1 MERGKVIRFEGN
13 GRSPSGHIKI
23 GKSGHS
29 EIGRYLF
36 GQAFSLVANCR
47 SGFTP
52 RSSAY
57 TISRRKAAPT
67 LIDLLALSLVIIFS
81 SAAITAAQP
90 NVIIMF
96 CDDMGYAD
104 IGPFGAE
111 GYETPNLD
119 RLAKEGMTFTDFHV
133 GQSFC
138 SPSRAALMTGCYPLR
153 VGIPG
158 NFGPSSNTG
167 LNPDEMTIAEVLKQ
181 KGYATAMYGKWHLG
195 HLPKFLPTSQGF
207 DEWFGIPYSNDMWPY
222 HPDPRYNFP
231 DLPLM

>member
-1 MERGKVIRFEGN
+1 MERGKVRERIA
-13 GRSPSGHIKI
+13 
-23 GKSGHS
+23 
-29 EIGRYLF
+29 LF
-36 GQAFSLVANCR
+36 RLANCR

-52 RSSAY
+52 RSLAQ

-67 LIDLLALSLVIIFS
+67 MMELLALILLVIVS
-81 SAAITAAQP
+81 SASATAAQP

-119 RLAKEGMTFTDFHV
+119 RLEREGMAFTDFHV

-153 VGIPG
+153 VGIPT
-158 NFGPSSNTG
+158 NFGPSSKTG
-167 LNPDEMTIAEVLKQ
+167 LSPDEMTIAEVLKQ
-181 KGYATAMYGKWHLG
+181 KG
-195 HLPKFLPTSQGF
+195 
-207 DEWFGIPYSNDMWPY
+207 
-222 HPDPRYNFP
+222 
-231 DLPLM
+231 

>member
-1 MERGKVIRFEGN
+1 MERGKVRERIALFRLGN
-13 GRSPSGHIKI
+13 
-23 GKSGHS
+23 
-29 EIGRYLF
+29 F
-36 GQAFSLVANCR
+36 R

-52 RSSAY
+52 RSLAE

-67 LIDLLALSLVIIFS
+67 IMDWLALILLVIVS
-81 SAAITAAQP
+81 SASATAAQP

-119 RLAKEGMTFTDFHV
+119 RLAREGMAFTDFHV

-158 NFGPSSNTG
+158 NFGPSSKTG

-195 HLPKFLPTSQGF
+195 HLPKFCQPIKGLMNGSGYRIPMICGPTIRILATTF
-207 DEWFGIPYSNDMWPY
+207 RIC
-222 HPDPRYNFP
+222 H
-231 DLPLM
+231 